1 MPDCDWLSAR
11 FREAGDAPAIVWRD
25 RTYSYGWLARRSDE
39 LRDELAAQAIGA
51 GDTVA
56 LEGDYSP
63 EACALLLA
71 LIDRAAIVVPLT
83 SAAAAQRDRFLDIAK
98 VRCTIRVGTG
108 QDLAFGVRRSDG
120 DGDVGRHPM
129 IEELASAGEPGLV
142 LFTSG
147 STGEPKGALHRFPRL
162 LEKFRTRRSSLRAL
176 TFLLLDHIGGI
187 NTLFHILS
195 NTGVIVAIDDRS
207 PDAICSAIARH
218 RVELLPTTPTF
229 LNLLLLSD
237 ALARHDLSSLK
248 QITYGTEPMPESTLA
263 RLHAALPDVR
273 LSQTYG
279 LSELGILRARS
290 RSSDSLW
297 VRLDGEGIETEVRD
311 GILWVRAASAM
322 VGYLNA
328 PSPFDADGWFNTQD
342 EVVVDGE
349 YYRIRGRRSE
359 IINVGGEKV
368 YPAEVESV
376 LLQLDNVRDALVL
389 GEPNMLTGQIV
400 AAYLNLKEPE
410 PLDSVRRRVREACR
424 GRMPAFKIPARI
436 EVVDEAQYS
445 VRFKKN
451 RLARERVS

>member
-1 MPDCDWLSAR
+1 MPDWLSAR

-25 RTYSYGWLARRSDE
+25 RTCSYAWLARRVDE
-39 LRDELAAQAIGA
+39 LRDALETRAIGA
-51 GDTVA
+51 GDAVA
-56 LEGDYSP
+56 LEADYSP

-83 SAAAAQRDRFLDIAK
+83 SAAAGQRDRFLEIAR
-98 VRCTIRVGTG
+98 VRHTIRVEPGR
-108 QDLAFGVRRSDG
+108 DLEFGVRPES
-120 DGDVGRHPM
+120 GRHPM
-129 IEELASAGEPGLV
+129 IEKLAEAGEPGLV

-162 LEKFRTRRSSLRAL
+162 LEKFRTRRASLRTL

-195 NTGVIVAIDDRS
+195 NTGVIVAIEDRS
-207 PDAICSAIARH
+207 PGAICSAIARH

-237 ALARHDLSSLK
+237 ALSRHDLSSLR

-263 RLHAALPDVR
+263 RLHAALPGVR

-297 VRLDGEGIETEVRD
+297 VRLGGEGIETEVRD
-311 GILWVRAASAM
+311 GIVWIRAASAM

-328 PSPFDADGWFNTQD
+328 PSPFDAGGWFNTQD
-342 EVVVDGE
+342 EVDVDGE

-368 YPAEVESV
+368 FPAEVESV
-376 LLQLDNVRDALVL
+376 LLQLENVRDALVL
-389 GEPNMLTGQIV
+389 GEPNLLTGQIV

-424 GRMPAFKIPARI
+424 ERMPAYKIPARI

-445 VRFKKN
+445 VRFKRN